1 MAVQKYHNIVGST
14 ATVTSLVPVGSKS
27 PPIKSIVITNTRDSA
42 TDAQISL
49 FLQNDPDTGAS
60 STFEMLHKV
69 QIPQQASLLLDES
82 SMLSFDNS
90 AKGFGLQLQC
100 GNSDTLD
107 VLINF

>member
-1 MAVQKYHNIVGST
+1 
-14 ATVTSLVPVGSKS
+14 
-27 PPIKSIVITNTRDSA
+27 VITNTRDSA
-42 TDAQISL
+42 TDATVSL

-69 QIPQQASLLLDES
+69 QIPQKVTLLLDES

-100 GNSDTLD
+100 GSSDTLD

>member
-14 ATVTSLVPVGSKS
+14 ATVTSLIPIGSKS
-27 PPIKSIVITNTRDSA
+27 PPIKSIVITNTRDSD
-42 TDAQISL
+42 TDATVSL

-69 QIPQQASLLLDES
+69 LIPRQTSLLLDES

-100 GNSDTLD
+100 GSSDTLD